1 MASKK
6 DKITDKERVL
16 SLLMFYLEK
25 GDSEAQK
32 FLIILNAGLSIGLL
46 LLTLALLVI
55 VFFGNYEICLVS
67 GIGIIIIAF
76 LCCLYIQ
83 SKKYNDRMEKN
94 KKELIDQLKKYEI
107 DEESKTFI
115 EIAFDGKI

>member
-1 MASKK
+1 MVSNMASKK

-55 VFFGNYEICLVS
+55 VFFW
-67 GIGIIIIAF
+67 
-76 LCCLYIQ
+76 
-83 SKKYNDRMEKN
+83 
-94 KKELIDQLKKYEI
+94 EL
-107 DEESKTFI
+107 
-115 EIAFDGKI
+115 